1 MKSTLLTTILLL
13 GFNFYTFSQGETI
26 QEEKYFD
33 IKLAGLNIG
42 EMKATKK
49 QVDTVT
55 YYTLDS
61 KVKFWFFVT
70 INVEHKTQVLYHND
84 KLIYSKSTSVSNK
97 GNFTSDIV
105 WNKDKYD
112 VNVNSYDYTNKK
124 SINKPITHNVVKL
137 YFNEPKTVKKI
148 LLDGFGLIT
157 DVTTSKAGLYQV
169 DVLGNKNSF
178 EYKDGKLIQANMYSK
193 FKNYNVV
200 ARGYDD

>member
-13 GFNFYTFSQGETI
+13 GFNFYCFSQNATTEDI
-26 QEEKYFD
+26 RYFD
-33 IKLAGLNIG
+33 IKLAGVSIG

-49 QVDTVT
+49 QEDTVT

-70 INVEHKTQVLYHND
+70 VNIEHKTQVLYHNN
-84 KLIYSKSTSVSNK
+84 KLIYSKSTSLSNK

-124 SINKPITHNVVKL
+124 SINKPIEHNVVTL
-137 YFNEPKTVKKI
+137 YFEEPKTVKKI
-148 LLDGFGLIT
+148 LLDGFGVMT
-157 DVTTSKAGLYQV
+157 DVTFTKAGLYQV
-169 DVLGNKNSF
+169 DVIGNKNSF
-178 EYKDGKLIQANMYSK
+178 QYKDGRLVLANMYSK

>member
-1 MKSTLLTTILLL
+1 MKVTLLTIIILL
-13 GFNFYTFSQGETI
+13 GFSFCVFSQDKAI
-26 QEEKYFD
+26 EEIKYFD
-33 IKLAGLNIG
+33 IKLAGLTIG

-49 QVDTVT
+49 QEDTVT

-70 INVEHKTQVLYHND
+70 INIEHKTQVLYHSN

-112 VNVNSYDYTNKK
+112 VNVNSYEYTNKK
-124 SINKPITHNVVKL
+124 SIDKLIAHNVVTL
-137 YFNEPKTVKKI
+137 YFYEPKTVKKI
-148 LLDGFGLIT
+148 LLDGFGVMT
-157 DVTTSKAGLYQV
+157 DVTTSKAGLYQI

-200 ARGYDD
+200 ARNYDD

>member
-1 MKSTLLTTILLL
+1 MKATFLTIIILL
-13 GFNFYTFSQGETI
+13 GFSFYVFSQDKPIEET
-26 QEEKYFD
+26 KYFD
-33 IKLAGLNIG
+33 IKLAGLTIG
-42 EMKATKK
+42 EMKVTKK
-49 QVDTVT
+49 LEDTIT

-70 INVEHKTQVLYHND
+70 IQVEHKTQVLYQNN
-84 KLIYSKSTSVSNK
+84 KLIYSKSTSVSNN

-112 VNVNSYDYTNKK
+112 VNVNSYDYTNKN
-124 SINKPITHNVVKL
+124 SIDKAIEHNVVTL

-148 LLDGFGLIT
+148 LLDGFGLMT
-157 DVTTSKAGLYQV
+157 DVTTSKAGLYQI

-200 ARGYDD
+200 ARNYDD